1 MMRGVIIASIAC
13 VVCATLEHTTSS
25 VDMQV
30 CVSDVLSNER
40 DALQSAVLSALNTA
54 LSTDNAVYPLRR
66 YTTLDGVCFI
76 CVYHAQ
82 SPSAARG
89 SILQLDSVKT
99 IDFNGDILEARITA
113 VPWRG
118 EELPLGAPSMDE
130 LMLWFIVSIIL
141 LFSCIL
147 GMCCFVA
154 IRRTTALS
162 DHKSFHIAVS
172 RFKA

>member
-1 MMRGVIIASIAC
+1 MRVIVVSLAIIASIA
-13 VVCATLEHTTSS
+13 ATTDHTTSS

-30 CVSDVLSNER
+30 CTGSVLSNER
-40 DALQSAVLSALNTA
+40 DALQRVVLSAINVA

-66 YTTLDGVCFI
+66 YTNANGVCFVF
-76 CVYHAQ
+76 VYQAQ
-82 SPSAARG
+82 SPTAARG
-89 SILQLDSVKT
+89 SILLLDAVRT
-99 IDFNGDILEARITA
+99 VDFNGDILETRITA

-130 LMLWFIVSIIL
+130 LMVWFIVIASF

-154 IRRTTALS
+154 IRHTPAR
-162 DHKSFHIAVS
+162 AV
-172 RFKA
+172 RLNKA